1 MARTQEVS
9 VRVTADERRLFDQV
23 AERDGLALSSMLRN
37 LVSRRAQEQKF
48 LPVYQPTPQ
57 NRPT

>member
-48 LPVYQPTPQ
+48 LPVYQSK
-57 NRPT
+57 